1 MKLKSI
7 LLIGLLILSAL
18 PAFSQFS
25 QSGTDFWLCFMQ
37 NYKESKPSTSG
48 TITGPPSSALT
59 LTLYISSESK
69 AKVEITCKGENYSTS
84 LELEPNKMSTV
95 MLPTELQITSNNV
108 KSVQG
113 IHITSDAKIVVN
125 ALSSRLQTTDGF
137 TVLPVQSIGNE
148 YTVISRP
155 DNEGLLSEFAIV
167 ATEDGTE
174 IKIKSDDIRKASRGI
189 NEVNEIKLNKGET
202 FQLNSD
208 YNKNT
213 LNDLSGTIITSN
225 KKISVFSGHQCSYV
239 PEKIMACNFLVEQLL
254 PKNFA
259 GTTFFI
265 SPLSMRSKYS
275 IKIVGQDENNILV
288 INGNEG
294 ILLNRGE
301 SYENDAL
308 NENVTI
314 KSGKPVI
321 VTQFSQGNR
330 NGDSVGDPMML
341 LVRPESIYQMSYLVN
356 VPELPSFE
364 SFVNISIPKDGL
376 AALTIDGVKVDTQ
389 KFNEFYDTTMMTGT
403 IKLTPGAHIIKSS
416 VPFGISTYGFGSFDA
431 YGWM

>member
-1 MKLKSI
+1 
-7 LLIGLLILSAL
+7 
-18 PAFSQFS
+18 
-25 QSGTDFWLCFMQ
+25 
-37 NYKESKPSTSG
+37 
-48 TITGPPSSALT
+48 
-59 LTLYISSESK
+59 
-69 AKVEITCKGENYSTS
+69 
-84 LELEPNKMSTV
+84 
-95 MLPTELQITSNNV
+95 LQITSSNV
-108 KSVQG
+108 KSEQG

-137 TVLPVQSIGNE
+137 TVLPVETTGKDYFI
-148 YTVISRP
+148 TSRNT
-155 DNEGLLSEFAIV
+155 NEGLNSEFAVVASEDNTRISIV
-167 ATEDGTE
+167 TPQTDPET
-174 IKIKSDDIRKASRGI
+174 RKLKAPI
-189 NEVNEIKLNKGET
+189 NI
-202 FQLNSD
+202 
-208 YNKNT
+208 T
-213 LNDLSGTIITSN
+213 LNRGESFQFNSAYQDLKFKDLTGTKITAD

-254 PKNFA
+254 PNNFA

-301 SYENDAL
+301 SYENDAM

-321 VTQFSQGNR
+321 VTQYSQGNR

-341 LVRPESIYQMSYLVN
+341 LVRPESIYQLNYLVN

-376 AALTIDGVKVDTQ
+376 ADLTIDGVKVDTQ

-403 IKLTPGAHIIKSS
+403 IKLKPGAHIIKSS
-416 VPFGISTYGFGSFDA
+416 LPFGISVYGFGSFDA